1 MEFHFGMTKQFWSW
15 RVGMVIQQR
24 ECTWYYQTVH
34 LKLVKTGNS
43 VLGIVYHN
51 LKAKQNTVSASEVR
65 DHSRE
70 EARQLLGAGLDRLAG
85 LIAPQVAAEVSSS
98 LPWRCSH
105 RCTLVGLHPRSRP
118 WLSLLL
124 ILSTVR
130 ISFTNH
136 VRPSYKTSAAFHLPT
151 ESAKLNRSGVST
163 NVPTSFP
170 WDHFLLLFFRTWC

>member
-15 RVGMVIQQR
+15 RVGMVIQQC
-24 ECTWYYQTVH
+24 ECTWCYQTVH

-85 LIAPQVAAEVSSS
+85 LIAPQVAAEVNSS
-98 LPWRCSH
+98 LPWCRSH
-105 RCTLVGLHPRSRP
+105 RCSSWDCTLGPGHGCLFCSSWAQLELVSQTTSDLLTKLQQ
-118 WLSLLL
+118 LSICLQ
-124 ILSTVR
+124 
-130 ISFTNH
+130 NQ
-136 VRPSYKTSAAFHLPT
+136 P
-151 ESAKLNRSGVST
+151 N
-163 NVPTSFP
+163 
-170 WDHFLLLFFRTWC
+170 